1 MLSWEKLLGF
11 ATASILML
19 NLGADPTTEAYQTK
33 TLLTSEVDGRISEQ
47 LQASKEPLV
56 NQNKQFDCDQAQT
69 QAEINICA
77 ALKADEADEQ
87 LNQVYRQL
95 RAKIKGSSQERR
107 LINAQLAWIKF
118 RDADCDYAKGRYEG
132 GSIVPTIY
140 ASCLSR
146 LTEQRTRELADY
158 LEEASL

>member
-11 ATASILML
+11 ATASILIL
-19 NLGADPTTEAYQTK
+19 NLGACSTTETYQTNTSPTTE
-33 TLLTSEVDGRISEQ
+33 VNNPISEPS
-47 LQASKEPLV
+47 QASKEPLV
-56 NQNKQFDCDQAQT
+56 NQKKELDCELAQT
-69 QAEINICA
+69 QAQINTCA
-77 ALKADEADEQ
+77 GLQANKADEQ

-95 RAKIKGSSQERR
+95 RAKIKDSPQEQR

-118 RDADCDYAKGRYEG
+118 RDADCDYAKGQYEG

-146 LTEQRTRELADY
+146 LTEQRTKELADY